1 MPQETNLNTSPY
13 FDDFNPSKEYYKVL
27 FKPGY
32 PVQARELNNLQSI
45 LQNQIETF
53 GEHFFKDGAKVIP
66 GNTTYSQYYTCVEI
80 ENLYLGIPVNQYTE
94 QLVGTTISG
103 RDSGV
108 TAVVDQ
114 VVDSALSE
122 RGTTIIYISY
132 LSSGFDNTSETFF
145 DGELLTCNEIL
156 SSSSSI
162 INSGEPFAS
171 TVANN
176 ATSVGSA
183 FSISNGIYF
192 AKGTFLN
199 VYDETIILD
208 QFSNTP
214 SYRIGL
220 YIKEDLV
227 TSDDDPTLNDNS
239 RGYTNYS
246 APGADRLKMS
256 CSLYKKGIDDY
267 DDNDFVELATVQN
280 GVLRSLKNNTDYNQL
295 ADQLARRTYAESG
308 DYYTK
313 PFDTTLKDS
322 LNNLEDNKG
331 IFNINQLT
339 YSGTTPSEDLA
350 VYRISPGKAFVKGYE
365 VESLGT
371 EYLDCPKPRTLG
383 LIEDQAI
390 EFNTGTGLNL
400 NRVYGSPEIGF
411 GTSYYVRLMDQR
423 VGSASTVASGREIGY
438 ARVYDFKLNGGSYSA
453 SNPDTN
459 EWGISLFDITTTTD
473 IILNEEV
480 DLTVPTF
487 VEGKR
492 SGATAFIKDP
502 VSAGK
507 TVTVYQ
513 KSGDFLRNEP
523 FIFNGIPDN
532 RVAVAITNH
541 TVSDVKSI
549 FGVVGT
555 AKTFNADVIQSVGT
569 NIGVATI
576 SAESAGVSTVFAIN
590 PAFPSAA
597 KVGDIVRYTNS
608 TSSSPDQAFAS
619 VIGVAGSSITISGVT
634 TVPGVCDGALP
645 TQAISISNFS
655 VQTTNVGQNYDNS
668 LYTPFPKRNIDSVI
682 LDEADLTIRKEFTIN
697 IVDNRMA
704 TRLGAGAN
712 ANFEPYTAQRYLLIR
727 SDGQTEPL
735 SEDKMKFTN
744 GFQTLDIENLGA
756 NDVGATLVATI
767 RKTSV
772 VAKEKFRNRVN
783 SVIIDKS
790 RLESSGIG
798 SDTLNDGLLTGN
810 YPYGTRVQD
819 KILSLNTPDI
829 IEIHGIFESLGSADP
844 MAPSSVLRNI
854 TGPTATTRDI
864 IVGERLVGSQS
875 KSVAIVAEVITD
887 SIITFV
893 PKNEFNFIEGEQ
905 VSFQESNITSTINL
919 VNSQSKN
926 ISASYTFGNG
936 QKETFYDFGTL
947 KRKPD
952 ADAPINKLKV
962 YFSSAYYKSSDD
974 GDITLAN
981 SYAGFDY
988 TREIQSINNIRN
1000 TDILDIRPRVNDYNP
1015 AEDDRSP
1022 LEFLGRSFDIASNS
1036 AANIVA
1042 SDEIMRTDFNFYL
1055 GRIDRVY
1062 VSRDGKFS
1070 VKYGIPAENPENPVG
1085 VEDAIEIARINLPA
1099 YLYQVEDASVQFL
1112 DYKRYQMK
1120 DIKKL
1125 EDRIKN
1131 LEYYTSLSILEVNT
1145 SNLFIPD
1152 DIGLNRFKSGFFVDN
1167 FSTLLTQEDSLPLK
1181 NSIDIRNREL
1191 RAQHYTTSVDLITGP
1206 VQNVSPDLDL
1216 RFVQPEGTG
1225 VTQSNGIVTLDYTED
1240 IWLEQPFAT
1249 RTESVT
1255 PFLIS
1260 FWTGVMELTPAS
1272 DNWVDQVRLDALIID
1287 VEGDFAETMAVASR
1301 EQGIDPQTGLGPQ
1314 LWDSWEDNWTGQE
1327 ITSSTRTFT
1336 QTTSSGRSRT
1346 QSTIQDTFETTVDTG
1361 FARREGTRTAI
1372 VEQFDQQSVGDRV
1385 VNRNLISFMRSRNI
1399 QFVSQKVKPNT
1410 QLYAFFDGIDVTQY
1424 CVPKLLEVLMT
1435 SGSFEV
1441 GETVVGTVG
1450 DVGIL
1455 PVDRPLQPEIRF
1467 RVAQSNHKEG
1477 PFNQPT
1483 KLYTIN
1489 PYDGKTMQAAYSS
1502 SSTVLNIDTFSLAN
1516 QPQGDFFG
1524 WVSSGMRLIGQRSGA
1539 IATITDVRLVS
1550 DISATIIG
1558 SFFIPNPTASNAPQ
1572 FETGTKTF
1580 SLINNTAND
1589 INTASTIS
1597 EENFVSSGTLETV
1610 QENVLSIRNARVDIL
1625 SLSEERAIS
1634 RSNTVRTGRRVLASR
1649 SWTVDPPRRP
1659 DPPRPRGRDPLAQ
1672 SFRVTES
1679 TGIFVSKCD
1688 IFFASKDD
1696 GNTPL
1701 VFQIRT
1707 MDNGLPT
1714 ETVVPLSERII
1725 DPGDIIVSQDGSL
1738 PTSIQMQAPVYLEAG
1753 IEYAIV
1759 MLSDSTKY
1767 SAYISRI
1774 GEEDLITQTF
1784 ISNQPYLG
1792 SLFKS
1797 QNGSSW
1803 DPSQWED
1810 LKFTLYT
1817 ANFVEEGNIVLYNPE
1832 LSVGNAQI
1840 PLLVPNA
1847 VNTTSR
1853 TVKLGIDQSLTDS
1866 NMVVGNRITQ
1876 QGTQASG
1883 TYIGNAGIA
1892 TGDLNVISVGAG
1904 YSPVSGGSVYN
1915 NVPLFAISSDGED
1928 ATADIFI
1935 ENGVA
1940 VAATIRSPGIG
1951 YSTGDVLGIDISGTS
1966 PIDVG
1971 TGAQFSIAGIG
1982 STNQIIVGDVQGD
1995 FVVSTGF
2002 ANTMYY
2008 SQSGVTTEIN
2018 GTNSSVQVT
2027 SLDVV
2032 TDGLH
2037 FTVDHRNHG
2046 MYFDDN
2052 LVTLSGLAPDTRPT
2066 RTGDQVISTEVNF
2079 VIIDNTN
2086 FNVINQFGTF
2096 ENLEVSA
2103 TNPGYALLGSEIISY
2118 TGVAEDALTGLGRG
2132 IDNTLVNTHATGTK
2146 LSKYEL
2152 NGVSLRRFNKT
2163 HNMEDVDATI
2173 TDPITFD
2180 RYTLKLDMTQ
2190 DGTNRTQEV
2199 TTEVPNL
2206 YINKTKSVGGAQI
2219 RATQNIPYEIITPM
2233 VQNVTVTGTSVNAQ
2247 IRTVTGQGLDGDE
2260 IGYTDNGFEAIALNQ
2275 KNYLDTPRII
2285 ASKVNEDDKLTTL
2298 PGNKSFTMNINL
2310 SSEDFRVSPV
2320 LDLFRVNTI
2329 FTSNRV
2335 NNPVE
2340 NFATDPRVNSMTED
2354 PNAFQYITKEMQLD
2368 NPATSIKVLVN
2379 ANITPFSD
2387 IRAFYAVGDSPNF
2400 TPIFVP
2406 FPGYDNLDNRG
2417 RIIDF
2422 ANSDGRSDTFIPPS
2436 KRLLFESQDLDFT
2449 EYTFSANNLSTFRS
2463 YRIKLVMTS
2472 TSQAYVPRMRD
2483 LRVIA
2488 LA

>member
-13 FDDFNPSKEYYKVL
+13 FDDFNASKEYYKVL

-66 GNTTYSQYYTCVEI
+66 GNTTYSQYYTAVEI

-94 QLVGTTISG
+94 QLIGTTISG

-108 TAVVDQ
+108 TAVVSK

-122 RGTTIIYISY
+122 RGTTILYVSY
-132 LSSGFDNTSETFF
+132 LSSGFDNTAETFF

-156 SSSSSI
+156 SSSNSI
-162 INSGEPFAS
+162 INTGEPFAS

-208 QFSNTP
+208 QFTNTP

-220 YIKEDLV
+220 FIKEEII

-246 APGADRLKMS
+246 APGADRLKMT
-256 CSLYKKGIDDY
+256 CSLFKKGIDDF

-280 GVLRSLKNNTDYNQL
+280 GVLRSQRTNTDYNQL
-295 ADQLARRTYAESG
+295 ADQLAKRTYAESG

-313 PFDTTLKDS
+313 PFDTTLKES

-339 YSGTTPSEDLA
+339 YSGTTPSDDLA
-350 VYRISPGKAFVKGYE
+350 VYRISPGKAFIKGYE

-371 EYLDCPKPRTLG
+371 EYLDCPKPRTTASV
-383 LIEDQAI
+383 EDQAI

-400 NRVYGSPEIGF
+400 NRVYGAPEVGF
-411 GTSYYVRLMDQR
+411 GTSYYVRLMDER
-423 VGSASTVASGREIGY
+423 VGTSSTIAAGKEIGY
-438 ARVYDFKLNGGSYSA
+438 ARVYDFKLEGGSYD
-453 SNPDTN
+453 SNTPDTN
-459 EWGISLFDITTTTD
+459 EWSISLFDVTTTTD
-473 IILNEEV
+473 LILNENI

-513 KSGDFLRNEP
+513 TSGDFLQNEP
-523 FIFNGIPDN
+523 FIFNGISDN

-549 FGVVGT
+549 AGAVGF
-555 AKTFNADVIQSVGT
+555 AKTFTADVIQSVGT
-569 NIGVATI
+569 NVGFATMT
-576 SAESAGVSTVFAIN
+576 AESAGVSTVFAIN
-590 PAFPSAA
+590 PAFPGST
-597 KVGDIVRYTNS
+597 KIGDIVRYTNS
-608 TSSSPDQAFAS
+608 TSSSTDQAFAA
-619 VIGVAGSSITISGVT
+619 VVGVTTSSIAITGVT
-634 TVPGVCDGALP
+634 TVTGVCDGALP
-645 TQAISISNFS
+645 TQAISVSNFS

-668 LYTPFPKRNIDSVI
+668 LYTPFPKKNIDEVV

-697 IVDNRMA
+697 IVNNRMA
-704 TRLGAGAN
+704 TRLGAGADS
-712 ANFEPYTAQRYLLIR
+712 NFEPYTAQRYLLIR

-735 SEDKMKFTN
+735 SDDKMKFTN
-744 GFQTLDIENLGA
+744 GFQTLDIEGLGSD
-756 NDVGATLVATI
+756 DVGATLVTTI
-767 RKTSV
+767 KKTV
-772 VAKEKFRNRVN
+772 VKAKEKFRNRVN
-783 SVIIDKS
+783 SVVVDKS
-790 RLESSGIG
+790 RLDSSGIG

-810 YPYGTRVQD
+810 FPYGTRVQD
-819 KILSLNTPDI
+819 KVISLNTPDV
-829 IEIHGIFESLGSADP
+829 IEIHGVFESIGTNDPSAP
-844 MAPSSVLRNI
+844 TSVLRNI
-854 TGPTATTRDI
+854 TGPTATTRDV
-864 IVGERLVGSQS
+864 IVGERLVGAQS
-875 KSVAIVAEVITD
+875 KSVAIVAEVLTD
-887 SIITFV
+887 SVITFI
-893 PKNEFNFIEGEQ
+893 PKNQFNFIEGEQ

-919 VNSQSKN
+919 VNSQSRN
-926 ISASYTFGNG
+926 ITQNFNYANG
-936 QKETFYDFGTL
+936 QKETFYDFGTIQ
-947 KRKPD
+947 RKKD
-952 ADAPINKLKV
+952 ADPPTNKLKV
-962 YFSSAYYKSSDD
+962 YFGSAYYKSSDD
-974 GDITLAN
+974 GDVTIAN

-988 TREIQSINNIRN
+988 TTQIQAINGNRN
-1000 TDILDIRPRVNDYNP
+1000 TDIVDIRPRVNDYNP

-1022 LEFLGRSFDIASNS
+1022 LEFLGRFFDIASNS

-1042 SDEIMRTDFNFYL
+1042 SDETIRTTYSYYL

-1062 VSRDGKFS
+1062 VSRDGRFS
-1070 VKYGIPAENPENPVG
+1070 VKYGIPAEVPENPVG
-1085 VEDAIEIARINLPA
+1085 VEDAIEIARISLPA
-1099 YLYQVEDASVQFL
+1099 YLYRVEDAAVQFL

-1125 EDRIKN
+1125 EDRIRN

-1152 DIGLNRFKSGFFVDN
+1152 DVGLNRFKSGFLVDN
-1167 FSTLLTQEDSLPLK
+1167 FSTLLTQENTLPLK

-1191 RAQHYTTSVDLITGP
+1191 RAQHYTTSTDLISGP
-1206 VQNVSPDLDL
+1206 VENVSPDLDL
-1216 RFVQPEGTG
+1216 RFTQPEGTG
-1225 VTQSNGIVTLDYTED
+1225 IVQSNGIVTLDYTED
-1240 IWLEQPFAT
+1240 VWIEQPFAT

-1260 FWTGVMELTPAS
+1260 FWTGVMELTPSS
-1272 DNWVDQVRLDALIID
+1272 DTWVDQVRLDALVID
-1287 VEGDFAETMAVASR
+1287 VEGDFAETLEIASR

-1314 LWDSWEDNWTGQE
+1314 IWDSWEDNWTGSE
-1327 ITSSTRTFT
+1327 VSLTSSTWSSSW
-1336 QTTSSGRSRT
+1336 SSGWGGGT
-1346 QSTIQDTFETTVDTG
+1346 TTFQDTFQTTTDTG
-1361 FARREGTRTAI
+1361 IATREGTRLAV

-1424 CVPKLLEVLMT
+1424 CVPKLIEVLMT
-1435 SGSFEV
+1435 SGTFQV

-1483 KLYTIN
+1483 KLYTVN

-1502 SSTVLNIDTFSLAN
+1502 SSTVLNVDTFSLAN

-1539 IATITDVRLVS
+1539 IATITDVRLIS
-1550 DISATIIG
+1550 DLSATIIG

-1580 SLINNTAND
+1580 SLINNTSND
-1589 INTASTIS
+1589 INTASTVS

-1625 SLSEERAIS
+1625 QLAEERAIS
-1634 RSNTVRTGRRVLASR
+1634 RSNTVRTGRRVLSSR
-1649 SWTVDPPRRP
+1649 TWWNPPP
-1659 DPPRPRGRDPLAQ
+1659 PPANPPRPRGRDPLAQ
-1672 SFRVTES
+1672 SFRVNET
-1679 TGIFVSKCD
+1679 TGIFVTKCD

-1696 GNTPL
+1696 GETPL
-1701 VFQIRT
+1701 VFQLRT

-1714 ETVVPLSERII
+1714 ETVIPLSERII
-1725 DPGDIIVSQDGSL
+1725 SPNEIVVSQDGSL
-1738 PTSIQMQAPVYLEAG
+1738 ATSIEMQAPVYLEAG
-1753 IEYAIV
+1753 LEFAIV

-1774 GEEDLITQTF
+1774 GEEDLLTQTF
-1784 ISNQPYLG
+1784 ISNQPTLG

-1840 PLLVPNA
+1840 PILAPDP

-1866 NMVVGNRITQ
+1866 TMVVGNTITQ
-1876 QGTQASG
+1876 EGTEASG

-1892 TGDLNVISVGAG
+1892 TGDLNVINVGAG
-1904 YSPVSGGSVYN
+1904 YSPVSGGFVYN
-1915 NVPLFAISSDGED
+1915 DVPLFSISSDGED
-1928 ATADIFI
+1928 ATADVFI
-1935 ENGVA
+1935 EDGVA

-1966 PIDVG
+1966 PIEFGV
-1971 TGAQFSIAGIG
+1971 GAQFSITGIG

-1995 FVVSTGF
+1995 FVVSTGY
-2002 ANTMYY
+2002 ANTVYY
-2008 SQSGVTTEIN
+2008 TQAGLSSEIN
-2018 GTNSSVQVT
+2018 GTNASVQVT
-2027 SLDVV
+2027 SLDVDD
-2032 TDGLH
+2032 DGLH

-2046 MYFDDN
+2046 MYFNDN
-2052 LVTLSGLAPDTRPT
+2052 LVTLSGISADTRPT
-2066 RTGDQVISTEVNF
+2066 RSSEAVASTEVNI
-2079 VIIDNTN
+2079 VYVDNTN
-2086 FNVINQFGTF
+2086 YDVIEQFGTF
-2096 ENLEVSA
+2096 ENVEVSA

-2118 TGVAEDALTGLGRG
+2118 TGVSIDALSNITRG
-2132 IDNTLVNTHATGTK
+2132 IDNTLVNTHASGTK
-2146 LSKYEL
+2146 LTKYEL

-2163 HNMEDVDATI
+2163 HNMEDVDASI
-2173 TDPITFD
+2173 EDPITFD
-2180 RYTLKLDMTQ
+2180 RYTLKLDMTTS
-2190 DGTNRTQEV
+2190 GTNRTEETSTQ
-2199 TTEVPNL
+2199 VPNL
-2206 YINKTKSVGGAQI
+2206 YINKTKSIGGSVV

-2247 IRTVTGQGLDGDE
+2247 IRTVTGQGIDGDE
-2260 IGYTDNGFEAIALNQ
+2260 IGFTDNGFESVALNQ
-2275 KNYLDTPRII
+2275 KNYLNSPRIV

-2298 PGNKSFTMNINL
+2298 PGNKSLTMNINL
-2310 SSEDFRVSPV
+2310 ASEDYRISPV
-2320 LDLFRVNTI
+2320 LDLQRVNTI

-2335 NNPVE
+2335 DNPIE
-2340 NFATDPRVNSMTED
+2340 NYATDPRVNSMSED
-2354 PNAFQYITKEMQLD
+2354 PNSLLYITKEMQLD
-2368 NPATSIKVLVN
+2368 NPATSIRLLVN

-2400 TPIFVP
+2400 SPIFVP

-2436 KRLLFESQDLDFT
+2436 KRLLFESSDLDFS
-2449 EYTFSANNLSTFRS
+2449 EYTFSANNLATFRS
-2463 YRIKLVMTS
+2463 YRIKIVMTS